1 MMLRRALRI
10 WLMHSLAFLA
20 GLVVSGVAAV
30 GLWFL
35 VPTTGG
41 NAVLVGT
48 ALAVSIVSVGTGYA
62 IYLALVAALLDVVPG
77 WGFYLGGPLAVL
89 GVMAM
94 VFFAVYW
101 GLLSA
106 GAGSVAGY
114 GLMFFGGGGA
124 VHRRITLEEEGRD
137 APQDGP

>member
-1 MMLRRALRI
+1 MLRRALRI

-48 ALAVSIVSVGTGYA
+48 ALAVSIVSVGIGYA
-62 IYLALVAALLDVVPG
+62 IYLALVSALLELVPG
-77 WGFYLGGPLAVL
+77 WGFYLGGPLLVL
-89 GVMAM
+89 GVMAV
-94 VFFAVYW
+94 VFFAVYL
-101 GLLSA
+101 GLVAA
-106 GAGSVAGY
+106 GAGSLIGY
-114 GLMFFGGGGA
+114 VLLYFGGGGA
-124 VHRRITLEEEGRD
+124 LHLLGTGEGS
-137 APQDGP
+137 